1 VPVAQLGR
9 RERKKKAVRD
19 SICNETIKLIE
30 RHGVDGVTIDAICD
44 CVDIAKKTF
53 YNYYASKH
61 ELLLDLCQMVLLQG
75 TEAMMLEVMHSGKSA
90 GDQLAEIIAVIAK
103 RDQDAGGL
111 ERELIGYSVNAMSV
125 NLQQGAGQLAYI
137 NRMFLAFFQHN
148 SDALKAEMTPAFC
161 AEMTVGMLNAV
172 TLNWLHNKEYDSTS
186 RYAMLLSYLQNSM
199 LKTSPALDQ
208 K

>member
-1 VPVAQLGR
+1 MPVAQLGR

-30 RHGVDGVTIDAICD
+30 RHGVEGVTIDAICD

-75 TEAMMLEVMHSGKSA
+75 TEAMMLEVMHSGKST
-90 GDQLAEIIAVIAK
+90 GDQMAEIIAVIAK

-111 ERELIGYSVNAMSV
+111 ERELIAYSVNAMSA

-148 SDALKAEMTPAFC
+148 RDALKPELTPEFC

-172 TLNWLHNKEYDSTS
+172 TLNWLHNKDYDSTS
-186 RYAMLLSYLQNSM
+186 RYGMLLSYLQNSM
-199 LKTSPALDQ
+199 LNA
-208 K
+208 

>member
-1 VPVAQLGR
+1 MPVAQLGR

-30 RHGVDGVTIDAICD
+30 RHGVEGVTIDAICD

-75 TEAMMLEVMHSGKSA
+75 TEAMMLEVMHSGKST
-90 GDQLAEIIAVIAK
+90 GDQMAEIIAVIAK

-111 ERELIGYSVNAMSV
+111 ERELIAYSVNAMSV
-125 NLQQGAGQLAYI
+125 NLQQGAGQLAYV

-148 SDALKAEMTPAFC
+148 RDALKPELTPEFC

-172 TLNWLHNKEYDSTS
+172 TLNWLHNKDYDSTS
-186 RYAMLLSYLQNSM
+186 RYGMLLSYLQNSM
-199 LKTSPALDQ
+199 LNA
-208 K
+208 

>member
-1 VPVAQLGR
+1 MPVAQLGR

-30 RHGVDGVTIDAICD
+30 RHGVEGVTIDAICD

-75 TEAMMLEVMHSGKSA
+75 TEAMMLEVMHSGKST
-90 GDQLAEIIAVIAK
+90 GDQMAEIIAVIAK

-111 ERELIGYSVNAMSV
+111 ERELIAYSVNAMSV

-148 SDALKAEMTPAFC
+148 RDALKPELTPEFC

-172 TLNWLHNKEYDSTS
+172 TLNWLHNKDYDSTS
-186 RYAMLLSYLQNSM
+186 RYGMLLSYLQNSM
-199 LKTSPALDQ
+199 LNA
-208 K
+208 

>member
-1 VPVAQLGR
+1 MPVAQLGR

-111 ERELIGYSVNAMSV
+111 ERELIAYSVNAMSV
-125 NLQQGAGQLAYI
+125 NLQQGVGQLAYI

-172 TLNWLHNKEYDSTS
+172 TLNWLHNKDYDSTS

-199 LKTSPALDQ
+199 LKT
-208 K
+208 

>member
-1 VPVAQLGR
+1 MPVAQLGR

-111 ERELIGYSVNAMSV
+111 ERELIAYSVNAMSV

-148 SDALKAEMTPAFC
+148 SDALKADMTPAFC

-172 TLNWLHNKEYDSTS
+172 TLNWLHNKDYDSAS

-199 LKTSPALDQ
+199 LKT
-208 K
+208 

>member
-1 VPVAQLGR
+1 MPVAQLGR

-30 RHGVDGVTIDAICD
+30 RHGVDGLTIDAICD

-75 TEAMMLEVMHSGKSA
+75 TEAMMLEVMHSGKSVP
-90 GDQLAEIIAVIAK
+90 DQLAAITAVIAK
-103 RDQDAGGL
+103 RDRDAGGL
-111 ERELIGYSVNAMSV
+111 ERELIAYSVNAMST
-125 NLQQGAGQLAYI
+125 NLQQGAGQLAYV

-148 SDALKAEMTPAFC
+148 RAALKQELSPEFC
-161 AEMTVGMLNAV
+161 AEMTVGMFNAV
-172 TLNWLHNKEYDSTS
+172 TLNWLHNKDYDSAS
-186 RYAMLLSYLQNSM
+186 RFATLLGYLQRSM
-199 LKTSPALDQ
+199 LKS
-208 K
+208 